1 MDPLAALV
9 LLAPLVA
16 LGSLFGLAGIRQV
29 NQWEAGLKFTL
40 GKFSGRSEPGL
51 SFVVPILQRMIRID
65 TRIRTRDVPGQMVIT
80 HDNVTA
86 AIDAVVYYKVVDPE
100 KAALSVE
107 NYERAVLDR
116 ARVVLRDLVGEI
128 TLDQLLA
135 HRDDVA
141 SKVRMQV
148 EQFVSRWGI
157 HIETIAL
164 QDIQL
169 PPSMQEAMA
178 KKAIAER
185 DKQWVIIKSQ
195 ADLESAK
202 NFAEAARVLTES
214 PGAMELRRL
223 EALQNITGT
232 GNSKVIFD
240 LAKPFDDPRTTAVGT
255 AAALADDGATARRN
269 VRVPPQAAPP
279 AAAPPA
285 QPPQA
290 LGGNRA
296 DADLETDDDELAE
309 LVARRARRP

>member
-1 MDPLAALV
+1 MDPVALV
-9 LLAPLVA
+9 FLIPFLALA
-16 LGSLFGLAGIRQV
+16 SIFTLGGMRQV

-40 GKFSGRSEPGL
+40 GRFTGRVEPGL
-51 SFVVPILQRMIRID
+51 RFLWPVFQRMIRID

-86 AIDAVVYYKVVDPE
+86 AIDAVVYYRVVDPE
-100 KAALSVE
+100 KAALGVE

-148 EQFVSRWGI
+148 DQFVARWGI

-169 PPSMQEAMA
+169 PPTMQEAMA

-185 DKQWVIIKSQ
+185 EKQWVIIKSQ

-202 NFAEAARVLTES
+202 NFAEAARVLYES

-223 EALQNITGT
+223 EALQNITGP

-240 LAKPFDDPRTTAVGT
+240 LAKPFEDSRSYAIGT
-255 AAALADDGATARRN
+255 AAALADDATPRH
-269 VRVPPQAAPP
+269 VRVPQGPP
-279 AAAPPA
+279 PPMT
-285 QPPQA
+285 QPAVPTQA
-290 LGGNRA
+290 LGSDRL
-296 DADLETDDDELAE
+296 DEDLETVDEALAE
-309 LVARRARRP
+309 LAARRARR

>member
-9 LLAPLVA
+9 LLVP
-16 LGSLFGLAGIRQV
+16 LFGLASILGLAGVRQV

-51 SFVVPILQRMIRID
+51 SFVWPIVQRMVRID

-86 AIDAVVYYKVVDPE
+86 AIDAVVYYRVVDPE
-100 KAALSVE
+100 KATLSVE

-141 SKVRMQV
+141 SKVRLQV

-202 NFAEAARVLTES
+202 NFAEAARVLFES

-223 EALQNITGT
+223 EALQNITGP

-240 LAKPFDDPRTTAVGT
+240 LAKPFDDHRSLAAGT
-255 AAALADDGATARRN
+255 AAALADDGAARRN
-269 VRVPPQAAPP
+269 VRVPPAPMVAAPP
-279 AAAPPA
+279 AALPA
-285 QPPQA
+285 QA
-290 LGGNRA
+290 LGSARL
-296 DADLETDDDELAE
+296 DEELETVDEALAE
-309 LVARRARRP
+309 LAARRARR

>member
-1 MDPLAALV
+1 MDPVV
-9 LLAPLVA
+9 LIGLAPLLA
-16 LGSLFGLAGIRQV
+16 LASLVGLGGLRQV
-29 NQWEAGLKFTL
+29 NQWETGLKFTL
-40 GKFSGRSEPGL
+40 GRFSGPVRPGL
-51 SFVVPILQRMIRID
+51 RFVWPLVQRMIRID

-86 AIDAVVYYKVVDPE
+86 AIDAVLYYRIVDPE

-141 SKVRMQV
+141 SKVRLQV

-169 PPSMQEAMA
+169 PPTMQEAMA

-223 EALQNITGT
+223 EALQNITAT

-240 LAKPFDDPRTTAVGT
+240 LAKPFEDPRSAAAATAS
-255 AAALADDGATARRN
+255 ALADDASVRRN
-269 VRVPPQAAPP
+269 VRVPQPAAP
-279 AAAPPA
+279 AAPVRDA
-285 QPPQA
+285 SPQA
-290 LGGNRA
+290 LGDDRSAEDLDTEDEPVGNQGP
-296 DADLETDDDELAE
+296 
-309 LVARRARRP
+309 ARRALR

>member
-1 MDPLAALV
+1 
-9 LLAPLVA
+9 
-16 LGSLFGLAGIRQV
+16 
-29 NQWEAGLKFTL
+29 
-40 GKFSGRSEPGL
+40 
-51 SFVVPILQRMIRID
+51 
-65 TRIRTRDVPGQMVIT
+65 
-80 HDNVTA
+80 
-86 AIDAVVYYKVVDPE
+86 
-100 KAALSVE
+100 
-107 NYERAVLDR
+107 
-116 ARVVLRDLVGEI
+116 VLRDLVGEI

-141 SKVRMQV
+141 SKVRLQV

-169 PPSMQEAMA
+169 PPTMQEAMA

-223 EALQNITGT
+223 EALQNITAT

-240 LAKPFDDPRTTAVGT
+240 LAKPFEDPRSAAAATAS
-255 AAALADDGATARRN
+255 ALADDASVRRN
-269 VRVPPQAAPP
+269 VRVPQPAAP
-279 AAAPPA
+279 AAPVRDA
-285 QPPQA
+285 SPQA
-290 LGGNRA
+290 LGNDRSAEDLDTEDEPVGNQGP
-296 DADLETDDDELAE
+296 
-309 LVARRARRP
+309 ARRALR